1 MILNIKKEIK
11 IIFSI
16 ILILFILIVGIL
28 SIFLILIT
36 ANENYTEE
44 NYIKYLIFTTDE
56 IKNSP
61 RISNNYIIMYRSM
74 DGNSPQINE
83 ITYINTKNKK
93 KIEEY
98 VKSIGYI
105 FIEKND
111 FGEKWQD
118 SNDHYRTIYITEN
131 PDEKKITLSVE
142 YSQY

>member
-1 MILNIKKEIK
+1 MKKELK
-11 IIFSI
+11 IIFYI
-16 ILILFILIVGIL
+16 IPILFIVGIL
-28 SIFLILIT
+28 SIFLIIIT
-36 ANENYTEE
+36 ANENYTED
-44 NYIKYLIFTTDE
+44 NYIKYLIYTTDE

-83 ITYINTKNKK
+83 ITYINTQNKK

-98 VKSIGYI
+98 VKSISYI
-105 FIEKND
+105 FIEKNN
-111 FGEKWQD
+111 FGEKWQI
-118 SNDHYRTIYITEN
+118 SSDHYRTIYITEN